1 MEGALI
7 KRTAQC
13 GSMCT
18 QLGPGLITTERG
30 RHYTAGGAA
39 STRIHLPHG
48 AIPPC
53 SQHTWNSV
61 GEVLSQGA
69 RPRRTTPPPP
79 PEAASSAPQCRA
91 PGRREGKGKH
101 EVPALVLRNANRELV
116 QPENTAAI
124 DRSTSS
130 HLQRLCEKTRETKP
144 KAEGAKVKRAG
155 FSYLLGGRRPPAPPR
170 RPVRP
175 RAALVSSAPAL
186 GPCAQNFLFPAL
198 LGSQVKALS
207 RLPVP
212 AWAGRCCYSSR
223 SRWRASAAEA
233 GWVRPYASCRSA
245 SIYVPNAGADKNCVQ

>member
-1 MEGALI
+1 MNG
-7 KRTAQC
+7 
-13 GSMCT
+13 GSADQAHCAMH
-18 QLGPGLITTERG
+18 P
-30 RHYTAGGAA
+30 AGSWPHHNRKGTPLHRRGAA

-69 RPRRTTPPPP
+69 RPRRTTPPP

-130 HLQRLCEKTRETKP
+130 HLQRLCEKTRETK
-144 KAEGAKVKRAG
+144 RAG

-186 GPCAQNFLFPAL
+186 GPCAQDFLF
-198 LGSQVKALS
+198 
-207 RLPVP
+207 PVP
-212 AWAGRCCYSSR
+212 AWAGRCCCCSR
-223 SRWRASAAEA
+223 SR
-233 GWVRPYASCRSA
+233 
-245 SIYVPNAGADKNCVQ
+245 